1 VTPSFYNHLDVGF
14 TNSTG
19 AESGV
24 LVDWTQV
31 WRYANQILAGATF
44 SSLKKQGLI
53 RTKSDEAAFKE
64 AMKDPEFN
72 STQTP
77 ATEGGVCSIS
87 DELLLY
93 LTEGIEPSWFH
104 DMDEYETEEPTEPQS
119 LP

>member
-1 VTPSFYNHLDVGF
+1 VTPSFYNHFDVGF

-53 RTKSDEAAFKE
+53 RTKSDEAAFQE

-77 ATEGGVCSIS
+77 VTEGGVCSMS
-87 DELLLY
+87 DELFLWFDK
-93 LTEGIEPSWFH
+93 GIEPSWFH
-104 DMDEYETEEPTEPQS
+104 DMDQYETEEPAEP
-119 LP
+119 